1 MARAM
6 FASTYIR
13 QLRSG
18 LPRCCL
24 HGRSCRR
31 DGAHLSDGRLA
42 NADLRCG
49 HTATHPTRP
58 THPTGVSE
66 LSAMSTLSR
75 KGRSLWNQTMLEIAP
90 EGNGELARHCND
102 HDALDAPVLPFGPLH
117 KPLGNR
123 ALGLMFDPK
132 PSHLDHGRPHR
143 TAARARDPLRALHLT
158 AVIRARS
165 QSQKACD
172 LPSVAELTIV
182 DLACHDRGTGR
193 TNAF

>member
-1 MARAM
+1 MDDRAGGMGLIFRTADWQAPICDADIQPHIQPARH
-6 FASTYIR
+6 T
-13 QLRSG
+13 
-18 LPRCCL
+18 
-24 HGRSCRR
+24 
-31 DGAHLSDGRLA
+31 RL
-42 NADLRCG
+42 
-49 HTATHPTRP
+49 
-58 THPTGVSE
+58 GVSE
-66 LSAMSTLSR
+66 LSALSTLSR
-75 KGRSLWNQTMLEIAP
+75 KGRSLRNQTMLEIAP

-102 HDALDAPVLPFGPLH
+102 HDALDAPILPFGPLH
-117 KPLGNR
+117 KPLGKR

-143 TAARARDPLRALHLT
+143 TAARALDPLGALHLT

-193 TNAF
+193 TDAF